1 MPNAG
6 SSETTG
12 AATSGTESAITG
24 SVKLLINKIQTTGGP
39 GKTTEDF
46 VEFYN
51 PGPGQFN
58 LKGYRL
64 VKRTKTGTSD
74 TSLKSWTT
82 DAIISEGGVYRW
94 ANSSYL
100 GSADTR
106 TSGSIA
112 DDNAV
117 ALRKGVEDTGEI
129 IDAVGWGGA
138 TNGLIEGSVFPTN
151 PFVSQILSRK
161 NNQDT
166 DNNSTDFEIQ

>member
-1 MPNAG
+1 MKKRDADRATASGQRVAG
-6 SSETTG
+6 IAVALRRSS
-12 AATSGTESAITG
+12 G
-24 SVKLLINKIQTTGGP
+24 SI
-39 GKTTEDF
+39 EDF